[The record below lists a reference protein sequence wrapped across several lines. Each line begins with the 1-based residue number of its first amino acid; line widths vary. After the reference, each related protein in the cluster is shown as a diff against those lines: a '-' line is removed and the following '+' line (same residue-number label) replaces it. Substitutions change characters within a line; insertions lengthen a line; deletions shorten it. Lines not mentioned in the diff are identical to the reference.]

1 MNKWVD
7 LAREKFDAHKKWVF
21 IGAGVLVLLISIPV
35 ILSMLGGEEK
45 KKVVVKTEAPTGPDP
60 RIARIADFAR
70 QVEAAE
76 AKGEFKD
83 ALFALKQIEILDP
96 RDPRIA
102 ATKLRLEEI
111 VRRLEAWET
120 AQRQAEIER
129 KEAQR
134 LNTLAAWQK
143 VLDLCAEADR
153 SAPTDKQ
160 KALTKAL
167 QVPSRQYHTW
177 ARARDE
183 EGKGNLPAAIDLAAE
198 AIGLAE
204 PPAELAAY
212 KAELEKKRRRK
223 EYERAAAA
231 ARKEPVPA
239 KSYELWMQAR
249 PLAEDP
255 KDIAEADAKI
265 DALKPWADPA
275 ERDRRYAAAMKAGDA
290 ALAAG
295 DFDAA
300 EKTYKEAKTLKVT
313 ELAPAQGLSKVS
325 AARMQKDFESA
336 VAQGRAAEEKKEW
349 ADAMDAYDRA
359 LRVRPGDPKTTALR
373 RQLEEAH
380 RPARITVTL
389 TDASG
394 VKVDF
399 VLIRRGS
406 FIMGDAQGAGD
417 EKPHPVTIDK
427 DFWMQ
432 TTEVTQAQW
441 AAVMGT
447 KPWMS
452 NSVPH
457 LPVEGVSWEDT
468 QKFFEKVNPLLKEQ
482 IGGRRAM
489 LPTEAEWEYACRAG
503 SQSRWSFGN
512 DETQFDQYGWSSKS
526 GVRGPQPVGQK
537 PANAWGL
544 FDMLGNLSEWCA
556 DPYGA
561 ADEKV
566 AAESVQLRCLRGGS
580 WNDRP
585 GNCRS
590 SSRGKEQS
598 TVSNLFIG
606 FRMILK

>member
-1 MNKWVD
+1 MNQWVE
-7 LAREKFDAHKKWVF
+7 LAKEKFEAHKKWVF
-21 IGAGVLVLLISIPV
+21 IGAGVLVLLIAIPIV
-35 ILSMLGGEEK
+35 LSMFSGEEK
-45 KKVVVKTEAPTGPDP
+45 KKVVVKVEAPTGPDP
-60 RIARIADFAR
+60 NIARIAEFGR

-83 ALFALKQIEILDP
+83 ALFALKQIEKLDP

-102 ATKLRLEEI
+102 ANKPRLEEI
-111 VRRLEAWET
+111 VHRLEAWET

-129 KEAQR
+129 KEALR

-143 VLDLCAEADR
+143 VLDLCAEADKN
-153 SAPTDKQ
+153 APTDKQ
-160 KALTKAL
+160 KSLTKAL

-183 EGKGNLPAAIDLAAE
+183 EGKGNLPAAIDLAVE

-204 PPAELAAY
+204 PPPELTAY

-223 EYERAAAA
+223 DYERAAAA

-275 ERDRRYAAAMKAGDA
+275 EREKRYAAAMKTGDT
-290 ALAAG
+290 ALAAA

-300 EKTYKEAKTLKVT
+300 EKAYKEAKTLKVT
-313 ELAPAQGLSKVS
+313 ELAPAQGLTKVS
-325 AARMQKDFESA
+325 TARMQKEFETA

-359 LRVRPGDPKTTALR
+359 LRIRPGDLKTTALR

-380 RPARITVTL
+380 RPAKITVTL
-389 TDASG
+389 TEASG
-394 VKVDF
+394 VKVEF
-399 VLIRRGS
+399 VLIKRGS
-406 FIMGDAQGAGD
+406 FTMGDTQGATD
-417 EKPHPVTIDK
+417 EKPHAVTIAK

-432 TTEVTQAQW
+432 TTELTQAQW

-468 QKFFEKVNPLLKEQ
+468 QKFLDKVNPLIKEQ
-482 IGGRRAM
+482 VGGRRAM

-503 SQSRWSFGN
+503 SQTRWPFGN

-544 FDMLGNLSEWCA
+544 FDMVGNLSEWCA

-561 ADEKV
+561 ADEK
-566 AAESVQLRCLRGGS
+566 ADPQSVQLRCLRGGS